1 MTACR
6 IDYAPHPHK
15 KNLTINK
22 FHLLYI
28 FHSQGRSDVKIEYA
42 VITYK
47 FRGIKLFSKL
57 SLRAHCLCKIDSN
70 SACFGIAP
78 NPQNYA

>member
-1 MTACR
+1 M
-6 IDYAPHPHK
+6 
-15 KNLTINK
+15 
-22 FHLLYI
+22 

-42 VITYK
+42 ILTYK
-47 FRGIKLFSKL
+47 RGIKLFSKL

-70 SACFGIAP
+70 SACFGIAS